1 MPISTTTSQTVTSD
15 TTTTTSSTT
24 TTDLAPLAIIDL
36 ILSDVNAVLPNF
48 NSLVSSYRLLVGA
61 AEEIN
66 RTPNVCPDVFERA
79 VRRYD
84 NAGMLLDVLLELLC
98 CKIVFSSELLRVTC
112 GPVDLVRYLVTCLD
126 GQDIPCRTAEEVV
139 GLAALR
145 RLQDNLCG
153 DHYCLPD
160 RPVVCPKPPVT
171 PTPPASTPPSSD
183 DEDQTALPVDNDIAE
198 VVETKIISNLTQPGF
213 LSNPLPNEVTAQ
225 NGETVQPSTAAIAA
239 AIAAKASE
247 ENEAVLNELKTE
259 THMPRPSRVRLKNID
274 DPYGQPRKSNRDKK
288 NK

>member
-1 MPISTTTSQTVTSD
+1 MPVSTTTSQTVNTDTSS
-15 TTTTTSSTT
+15 TTKSTT

-36 ILSDVNAVLPNF
+36 ILADVNAVLPNF

-61 AEEIN
+61 AEEII

-112 GPVDLVRYLVTCLD
+112 GPVDLVRFLVTCLD
-126 GQDIPCRTAEEVV
+126 GQDVPCRTAEEVV

-145 RLQDNLCG
+145 RMQGCFCG
-153 DHYCLPD
+153 DQYCLPD
-160 RPVVCPKPPVT
+160 RPVVCPTPPQPPPT
-171 PTPPASTPPSSD
+171 TPPASPP
-183 DEDQTALPVDNDIAE
+183 ETALPVDNDIAE
-198 VVETKIISNLTQPGF
+198 VVETKIISNLTQTGF
-213 LSNPLPNEVTAQ
+213 LSNPLPNEVVDQ
-225 NGETVQPSTAAIAA
+225 DGLSSEPSTTAIAA
-239 AIAAKASE
+239 AVAANASQ
-247 ENEAVLNELKTE
+247 ENETILNELKTE
-259 THMPRPSRVRLKNID
+259 AHLPRPSRVRLKHID
-274 DPYGQPRKSNRDKK
+274 DPYGPKKNNRDKK

>member
-15 TTTTTSSTT
+15 TTSTTTSTT

-36 ILSDVNAVLPNF
+36 ILADVNAVLPNF

-112 GPVDLVRYLVTCLD
+112 GPVDLVRFLVTCLD
-126 GQDIPCRTAEEVV
+126 GQDVPCRTAEEVV

-145 RLQDNLCG
+145 RLQGNLCG

-160 RPVVCPKPPVT
+160 RPVVCPKPPA
-171 PTPPASTPPSSD
+171 PPKPPAAAPPASPAPP
-183 DEDQTALPVDNDIAE
+183 QTALPVDSDIAE

-225 NGETVQPSTAAIAA
+225 TGQMSKPSTASIAA

-259 THMPRPSRVRLKNID
+259 THMPRPSRVRLKHID
-274 DPYGQPRKSNRDKK
+274 DPYSQPKKSNRDKK

>member
-1 MPISTTTSQTVTSD
+1 MPISTTTSQTVNTD
-15 TTTTTSSTT
+15 TTSTTTSTT

-36 ILSDVNAVLPNF
+36 ILADVNAVLPNF

-112 GPVDLVRYLVTCLD
+112 GPVDLVRFLITCLD
-126 GQDIPCRTAEEVV
+126 GQDVPCRTAEEVV

-145 RLQDNLCG
+145 RLQGCLCG
-153 DHYCLPD
+153 DQYCLPD
-160 RPVVCPKPPVT
+160 RPVVCPKPPA
-171 PTPPASTPPSSD
+171 PPKPPSAPPTTAPPP
-183 DEDQTALPVDNDIAE
+183 DETALPVDSDIAE
-198 VVETKIISNLTQPGF
+198 VVETKIISNLTQTGF

-225 NGETVQPSTAAIAA
+225 NGQTAQPSTAAIAA
-239 AIAAKASE
+239 AIAAKASQ
-247 ENEAVLNELKTE
+247 ENESVLNELKTE
-259 THMPRPSRVRLKNID
+259 THMPRPSRVRLKHID
-274 DPYGQPRKSNRDKK
+274 DPYGQPKRNNRDKK

>member
-1 MPISTTTSQTVTSD
+1 MPTSTTISQTVTPD
-15 TTTTTSSTT
+15 TTSTTTSTT

-36 ILSDVNAVLPNF
+36 ILADVNAVLPNF

-61 AEEIN
+61 AEEIK
-66 RTPNVCPDVFERA
+66 RTPDVCPDVFERA

-145 RLQDNLCG
+145 RLQGNLCG
-153 DHYCLPD
+153 DHYCLPE
-160 RPVVCPKPPVT
+160 RPVICPKPPSSPP
-171 PTPPASTPPSSD
+171 PTSPPPT
-183 DEDQTALPVDNDIAE
+183 ETALPVDSDIAE

-225 NGETVQPSTAAIAA
+225 NDQTVHPSTAAIAA
-239 AIAAKASE
+239 AIAAKASQ

-259 THMPRPSRVRLKNID
+259 PHMPRPSRVRLKHID
-274 DPYGQPRKSNRDKK
+274 DPYGQPKKNNRDKN